1 MPLKVSSHCCMALA
15 CSGRSRNASGS
26 CHSTAF
32 PGECPSSQEH
42 QEFQAAGKKPSAQ
55 AVPHLVLLSSPPR
68 VYNQHQPWPTAP
80 SAVTPL
86 SIPLPTHTS
95 PSPPSALLS
104 PLSPQ
109 AICDTSSVQILTHIF
124 CPSLGASKSLIS
136 LNLFFMPKAV
146 SADADSILST
156 SELLQSSILI
166 GTAMQA

>member
-15 CSGRSRNASGS
+15 CSGRSGNASGS

-32 PGECPSSQEH
+32 LGECPSSQEH
-42 QEFQAAGKKPSAQ
+42 QELQAAGKKPSAQ
-55 AVPHLVLLSSPPR
+55 AVPHLVRLSSHPGSTTNISPGLQPPLLSHHS
-68 VYNQHQPWPTAP
+68 
-80 SAVTPL
+80 
-86 SIPLPTHTS
+86 TS
-95 PSPPSALLS
+95 PSPLTLPQVHPVLLS